1 MYCNLCQVN
10 VKIPQSHD
18 VIITNELCWD
28 SMDNLL
34 QTSGVYYVHTYP
46 GSTCSRAHICIWRA
60 CLHFWPS
67 GVPSSLQC
75 HIYTAGPGP
84 VCWAP
89 WGPHWPTHPDEAS
102 FKLDRGEKIFVTMLL
117 PKPPCCFARLPVIWN
132 TNRHRR
138 SHTTEASII
147 KSSFCLLLF
156 IYYGFLSHCV
166 TWHSCY
172 YKTMLNFSLKN

>member
-18 VIITNELCWD
+18 VIITNELWWD

-102 FKLDRGEKIFVTMLL
+102 FKLDRGEKNLSQ
-117 PKPPCCFARLPVIWN
+117 CCYLNRLVALPVFLLSETQIDIEEVTLLRLVLLSRLSVFCCLSIMDFWV
-132 TNRHRR
+132 
-138 SHTTEASII
+138 TT
-147 KSSFCLLLF
+147 LLD
-156 IYYGFLSHCV
+156 IHVITKQC
-166 TWHSCY
+166 
-172 YKTMLNFSLKN
+172 